1 MLEKATAILGMAVVS
16 NTTISTYK
24 MKPLHL
30 DIRNCSS
37 LIKIK
42 QTKKKSTIASDKLS
56 FSLLMKRNALLSD
69 TTKDK
74 HKGQDI

>member
-1 MLEKATAILGMAVVS
+1 MLEKATAILGMVAVS

-24 MKPLHL
+24 MKPLPL
-30 DIRNCSS
+30 DIRNCRS